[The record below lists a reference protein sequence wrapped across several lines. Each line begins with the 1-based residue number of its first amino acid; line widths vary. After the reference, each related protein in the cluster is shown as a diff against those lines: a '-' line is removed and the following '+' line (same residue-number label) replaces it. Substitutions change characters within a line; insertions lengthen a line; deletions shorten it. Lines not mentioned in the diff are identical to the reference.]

1 MIAPIVFKKIRYP
14 VLPVLM
20 LMAVILSLADTA
32 MGASSVLKY
41 GGLSNGSRRS
51 ISTGYRL
58 NGSVHS
64 YSGVKSYSPAY
75 SMTPYA
81 IPIPVNGT
89 CGTSNGGI
97 FDIKPSDDLCT
108 NRSTPSN
115 VTGSGP
121 WNWICAGIN
130 GGTYKTCSASPS
142 TYVLSATFAGSG
154 GGSIHGDISCDS
166 SSTCLP
172 VALQNGITANLAA
185 TPNAIST
192 FGGWSGACSN
202 LTGNCPVTMTT
213 ARSVTATFNK
223 APKAKIGATPYES
236 LNLAYLGAAA
246 SDSIILAL
254 DTELTESLNM
264 DSGKLITLIG
274 GYRADYS
281 GKSGLPTVLKGV
293 LTIGSGSLTVEG
305 LVVK

>member
-1 MIAPIVFKKIRYP
+1 MIAPIILKKSRYP
-14 VLPVLM
+14 VLPVLT

-32 MGASSVLKY
+32 MGASPVLKY
-41 GGLSNGSRRS
+41 GGLSNGSGRS

-64 YSGVKSYSPAY
+64 YSGVQSYSPAY

-81 IPIPVNGT
+81 VPIPVNGA

-97 FDIKPSDDLCT
+97 FDIRPNDNLCT

-130 GGTYKTCSASPS
+130 GGTSKTCSASPS

-172 VALQNGITANLAA
+172 AALENGITANLAA

-192 FGGWSGACSN
+192 FGGWSGACTN
-202 LTGNCPVTMTT
+202 QTGNCLVKMTT
-213 ARSVTATFNK
+213 AKSVTATFTK
-223 APKAKIGATPYES
+223 APKAKIGATPFES
-236 LNLAYLGAAA
+236 LNLAYVGAAA
-246 SDSIILAL
+246 SGSTILAL
-254 DTELTESLNM
+254 DTELIENLNM
-264 DSGKLITLIG
+264 NSNKLITLIG
-274 GYRADYS
+274 GYKADYS

-293 LTIGSGSLTVEG
+293 LTIGTGSLTVEG